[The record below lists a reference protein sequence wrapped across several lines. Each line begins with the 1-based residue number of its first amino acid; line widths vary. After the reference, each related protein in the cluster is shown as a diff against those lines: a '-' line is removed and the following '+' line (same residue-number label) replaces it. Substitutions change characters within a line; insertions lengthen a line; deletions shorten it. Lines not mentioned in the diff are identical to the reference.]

1 MILMWM
7 WVFGGWVT
15 ADGCKK
21 KVYGINFETEL
32 HPPPPFGID
41 GDLAHECLEGGSS
54 PIVKD
59 LKFIEGMI

>member
-1 MILMWM
+1 MGVIKRYM
-7 WVFGGWVT
+7 
-15 ADGCKK
+15 
-21 KVYGINFETEL
+21 EL
-32 HPPPPFGID
+32 ISRQNCAPRCPPPFGTD